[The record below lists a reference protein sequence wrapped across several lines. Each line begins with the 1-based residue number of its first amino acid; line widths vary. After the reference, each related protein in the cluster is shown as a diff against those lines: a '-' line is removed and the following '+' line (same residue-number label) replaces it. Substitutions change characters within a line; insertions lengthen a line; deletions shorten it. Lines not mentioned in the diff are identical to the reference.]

1 MAAAPAPWTCGG
13 SLCERCLFLL
23 HGAEELLAAR
33 TRRLDCTV
41 CPGCHSSDEE
51 PDPDP
56 PDAEEASSYV
66 LCCDGCRQEWHPRC
80 HMPPVSRRSPNTVD
94 GVQLDNWQCGCPT
107 RMCIVCALAEAAAAA
122 GQRPHLRYWWHA
134 NANPQ
139 SMKPY
144 SLQATRAKAIC
155 LSPKNA
161 SSASPAVDPAAE
173 PGGGWG
179 WRPQRLLP
187 SPAGR
192 CTYGWLAGRPHSW
205 VWGQTA
211 QACNEE
217 SRTNR
222 RPSRPRGDP
231 CCAGARGQAHLVR
244 SSRERNP
251 PARILCAHNIAHPGA
266 LATP

>member
-1 MAAAPAPWTCGG
+1 MPRRLVPTCCAATAAVRSGI
-13 SLCERCLFLL
+13 
-23 HGAEELLAAR
+23 HGATCHPSHGAR
-33 TRRLDCTV
+33 RIPSTAYSSTIGNVVVPRECALYV
-41 CPGCHSSDEE
+41 HS
-51 PDPDP
+51 
-56 PDAEEASSYV
+56 
-66 LCCDGCRQEWHPRC
+66 
-80 HMPPVSRRSPNTVD
+80 
-94 GVQLDNWQCGCPT
+94 
-107 RMCIVCALAEAAAAA
+107 LAEAAAAA